1 MSRPAPPA
9 WQRLPA
15 CRAPLP
21 PACPPALSPD
31 SPILTV
37 PPACRL
43 PTTAAPRCCCSNYLN
58 AKAAAEQKAR
68 YREYQQE
75 QQRRQADPFYNTPF
89 EGIFGGS
96 GGDSAKRSSRFGGK
110 HPAAMSSVDI
120 IDVEATTLDRD

>member
-1 MSRPAPPA
+1 VLPPTCLHVPLSSPYGLPAPASCPP
-9 WQRLPA
+9 L
-15 CRAPLP
+15 LP
-21 PACPPALSPD
+21 PC
-31 SPILTV
+31 
-37 PPACRL
+37 
-43 PTTAAPRCCCSNYLN
+43 CCCSNYLN
-58 AKAAAEQKAR
+58 AKAAAAQKAR